1 MMKKHI
7 LLFIMTAA
15 VCTMSAS
22 DFRTSEPLRLTL
34 PSMDASSLSEK
45 FKSRHESQRT
55 PGIAS
60 DTKQSNSSSMAQA
73 PLDSPAT
80 ALQS

>member
-1 MMKKHI
+1 
-7 LLFIMTAA
+7 
-15 VCTMSAS
+15 MSAS

-34 PSMDASSLSEK
+34 PSMDARSLSEE
-45 FKSRHESQRT
+45 FKSRLESQRT

-60 DTKQSNSSSMAQA
+60 DTKKSNSSSMAQA
-73 PLDSPAT
+73 PWDSPAT

>member
-1 MMKKHI
+1 
-7 LLFIMTAA
+7 MTAA

-22 DFRTSEPLRLTL
+22 DFRTSEPLRLSL
-34 PSMDASSLSEK
+34 PSMDARPLSEGL
-45 FKSRHESQRT
+45 KSRLESQRT

-73 PLDSPAT
+73 PQDSPAT